1 MRSKDNTLY
10 SVAYIPHMKTIF
22 EKKKKN
28 VLILQKLHEI
38 YYYLYTESCLNLLKK
53 KYKKNFTLTKILYRH
68 VSLIT

>member
-22 EKKKKN
+22 EKKKN

-53 KYKKNFTLTKILYRH
+53 KKIQKKFYFDENI
-68 VSLIT
+68 I